1 MIEEKRRQRASLL
14 LAALAA
20 LLVALL
26 AGCATQADQAGAI
39 RDRHE
44 DPFSQPLAV
53 AVEPQLQVLTW
64 NVRGTPEKTAEDVA
78 WFSAQLGRLQPAV
91 LCLQEVANQGSGD
104 RLVADNPAF
113 QVVGFHDSPDGQDN
127 AILATAAVTGK
138 DLPGPEGFQ
147 HPAQL
152 AYIAEG
158 GFDAV
163 VLTLHL
169 SWTDKAKREQ
179 EKQLLKA
186 VVQSLLQI
194 DPDVIVVGDFNTT
207 EVGIAELATAIGLVV
222 MVPPGQDGVGT
233 THAGNRYDHFL
244 ISPDLATEE
253 AVSAHI
259 ETFTGS
265 DLVIAQRVSDH
276 LPVTASFRTAARFR
290 DRP

>member
-1 MIEEKRRQRASLL
+1 MWSASSIL
-14 LAALAA
+14 
-20 LLVALL
+20 
-26 AGCATQADQAGAI
+26 
-39 RDRHE
+39 
-44 DPFSQPLAV
+44 
-53 AVEPQLQVLTW
+53 
-64 NVRGTPEKTAEDVA
+64 
-78 WFSAQLGRLQPAV
+78 
-91 LCLQEVANQGSGD
+91 
-104 RLVADNPAF
+104 
-113 QVVGFHDSPDGQDN
+113 PDGQDN
-127 AILATAAVTGK
+127 AILATADVTGK
-138 DLPGPEGFQ
+138 DLPDPEGFQ

-152 AYIAEG
+152 AYIAEA

-169 SWTDKAKREQ
+169 SWTDKAKREH

-259 ETFTGS
+259 ETFTGT
-265 DLVIAQRVSDH
+265 DLVIAMRVSDH
-276 LPVTASFRTAARFR
+276 LPVTARFRTDARFR
-290 DRP
+290 DRE